1 VIFLWGG
8 NILTLYIVLD
18 TNILLLASE
27 GKFNVTSEIERLVPQ
42 KHEIIFLSA
51 CLKELEFLAEKP
63 KMSRKI
69 LFAKKL
75 LESLQIVEFDLTDDI
90 TIDDKILHYAIEN
103 KSQCVIVT
111 NDNELKKRLLE
122 HSIAVI
128 FIRSKSHLELVGIL
142 PT

>member
-1 VIFLWGG
+1 M
-8 NILTLYIVLD
+8 TLSIVLD

-27 GKFNVTSEIERLVPQ
+27 GKFNITSEIERLVPQ
-42 KHEIIFLSA
+42 KHEIVFLSA

-90 TIDDKILHYAIEN
+90 TIDDKIIQYAIEN

-122 HSIAVI
+122 HNIAVI
-128 FIRSKSHLELVGIL
+128 FIRSKSHL
-142 PT
+142 

>member
-1 VIFLWGG
+1 M
-8 NILTLYIVLD
+8 TLYIVLD

-42 KHEIIFLSA
+42 KHEIVFLSA

-69 LFAKKL
+69 LFARKL
-75 LESLQIVEFDLTDDI
+75 LEPLQIVEFDITDDI
-90 TIDDKILHYAIEN
+90 TIDDKILQYAIEN

-122 HSIAVI
+122 HNIAVI
-128 FIRSKSHLELVGIL
+128 FIRSKSHLELVGKL

>member
-1 VIFLWGG
+1 M
-8 NILTLYIVLD
+8 TLSIVLD

-27 GKFNVTSEIERLVPQ
+27 GKFNISSEIERLVPQ
-42 KHEIIFLSA
+42 KHEIVFLSA

-90 TIDDKILHYAIEN
+90 TIDDKIIQYAIEN
-103 KSQCVIVT
+103 KSQCAEKI
-111 NDNELKKRLLE
+111 
-122 HSIAVI
+122 
-128 FIRSKSHLELVGIL
+128 
-142 PT
+142 